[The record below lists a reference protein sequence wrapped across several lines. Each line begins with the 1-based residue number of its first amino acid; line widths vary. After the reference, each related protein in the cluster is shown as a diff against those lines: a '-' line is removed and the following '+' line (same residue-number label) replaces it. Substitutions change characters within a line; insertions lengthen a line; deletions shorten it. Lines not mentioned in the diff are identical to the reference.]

1 MSFRLGCHRF
11 PVRKMRTLQLSSFL
25 ERNCA
30 FATNEQLPA
39 LSFRGDHNSPK
50 SYPPWA
56 ASFDCAGG
64 IYTVAETSPKLIAN
78 LMQIKVQ
85 NLMPSI

>member
-1 MSFRLGCHRF
+1 MSSTSKSIARIF

-39 LSFRGDHNSPK
+39 LSFEEITIPRNPIPHGPRPLTALEGSTQLLRP
-50 SYPPWA
+50 
-56 ASFDCAGG
+56 
-64 IYTVAETSPKLIAN
+64 
-78 LMQIKVQ
+78 VQ
-85 NLMPSI
+85 S